1 MRKEL
6 LATTLL
12 VTAMLF
18 VTMIYAVPVSS
29 FAAEQKPIEL
39 KFAMWN
45 SMQHSMVV
53 EIYQPF
59 AKELEQRTQGRVK
72 VTFYPNE
79 ALGKAKDQYDM
90 AVRGISDISV
100 FIHGYTPGRF
110 PLAQVMELPTGV
122 PSGKIGSRILWELY
136 EKYMKQ
142 EYPGVKMLMLQTS
155 EPGQVHATK
164 KTVKVLSDF
173 KGMRLRSPG
182 PVQTSVLRALGGS
195 PLTIP
200 IPELYDSLQ
209 KGMADGALLPF
220 SAIKDFK
227 LGEVIKHHTIAN
239 LYVMTSGLVMNPN
252 AYNSLSPGDQKIMDE
267 LTGLRMAEK
276 SGEAFDRSAQVAQ
289 DEAKK
294 AGSEIYQLPA
304 SERKVWMEKAKPVI
318 DTWIADMEKK
328 GLPGRKV
335 FQEAMSLVDKYS
347 K

>member
-1 MRKEL
+1 MKRSL
-6 LATTLL
+6 LAITVLVFLL
-12 VTAMLF
+12 LLLASPRPSL
-18 VTMIYAVPVSS
+18 
-29 FAAEQKPIEL
+29 AAEQKPIEL

-53 EIYQPF
+53 EIYGPF

-72 VTFYPNE
+72 ITFYPNE

-142 EYPGVKMLMLQTS
+142 DYPGVKMLMLQTS

-164 KTVKVLSDF
+164 KTVKVLSDL

-200 IPELYDSLQ
+200 IPELYDALQ

-220 SAIKDFK
+220 SAVKDFK
-227 LGEVIKHHTIAN
+227 LGEVIRHHTIAN

-252 AYNSLSPGDQKIMDE
+252 TWNSLSPGDQKIMDE
-267 LTGLRMAEK
+267 LTGVRMAEK
-276 SGEAFDRSAQVAQ
+276 SGDAFDKAAQVALE
-289 DEAKK
+289 EAKK
-294 AGSEIYQLPA
+294 ANSEIYQLPPA
-304 SERKVWMEKAKPVI
+304 ERKAWMEKAKPVSEA
-318 DTWIADMEKK
+318 WVADMEKK
-328 GLPGRKV
+328 GLPGKKV
-335 FQEAMSLVDKYS
+335 FEEAMSLVEKYS

>member
-1 MRKEL
+1 MKKGL
-6 LATTLL
+6 
-12 VTAMLF
+12 
-18 VTMIYAVPVSS
+18 YAVPALVFLLLFLASPMFSS
-29 FAAEQKPIEL
+29 AAEQKPIEL

-45 SMQHSMVV
+45 SMQHTMVV
-53 EIYQPF
+53 EIFMPF
-59 AKELEQRTQGRVK
+59 AKELERRTQGRVK
-72 VTFYPNE
+72 ITFYPNE

-110 PLAQVMELPTGV
+110 PLAQVMELPIGV

-142 EYPGVKMLMLQTS
+142 EYPGVKVLQLQTS

-164 KTVKVLSDF
+164 KTVKTLADL

-200 IPELYDSLQ
+200 IPELYDALQ

-239 LYVMTSGLVMNPN
+239 LYVMTSGLVMNLN
-252 AYNSLSPGDQKIMDE
+252 TWNSLSPGDQKIMDD
-267 LTGLRMAEK
+267 LTGLRMAEN
-276 SGEAFDRSAQVAQ
+276 SGDAFDRYAQVARE
-289 DEAKK
+289 EAVK
-294 AGSEIYQLPA
+294 AGSEIYQLPSA
-304 SERKVWMEKAKPVI
+304 ERKIWMEKARPVSE
-318 DTWIADMEKK
+318 TWVADMEKK
-328 GLPGRKV
+328 GLPGKQV
-335 FQEAMSLVDKYS
+335 FQEAVSLVEKYS

>member
-1 MRKEL
+1 
-6 LATTLL
+6 
-12 VTAMLF
+12 
-18 VTMIYAVPVSS
+18 
-29 FAAEQKPIEL
+29 
-39 KFAMWN
+39 
-45 SMQHSMVV
+45 
-53 EIYQPF
+53 
-59 AKELEQRTQGRVK
+59 
-72 VTFYPNE
+72 
-79 ALGKAKDQYDM
+79 
-90 AVRGISDISV
+90 
-100 FIHGYTPGRF
+100 
-110 PLAQVMELPTGV
+110 
-122 PSGKIGSRILWELY
+122 
-136 EKYMKQ
+136 
-142 EYPGVKMLMLQTS
+142 MLQTS
-155 EPGQVHATK
+155 EPGQVHGTK

-252 AYNSLSPGDQKIMDE
+252 AWNSLSPGDQKIVDE
-267 LTGLRMAEK
+267 LTGIRMAEK
-276 SGEAFDRSAQVAQ
+276 SGEAFDRSADAAQ
-289 DEAKK
+289 EEAKK
-294 AGSEIYQLPA
+294 AGAEIYQLPLA
-304 SERKVWMEKAKPVI
+304 ERKAWMERAKPVI

-335 FQEAMSLVDKYS
+335 FQEAMSLVEKYS